1 MDVYRR
7 AFMPFKKLQSYN
19 HTRCLNA
26 FYGGRV
32 EMFFK
37 GLCKGPIKVVDFN
50 SCYPFVMEN
59 RDYPDTSTLE
69 LGSIE
74 KLKHGI
80 GRFTVLVPEDCF
92 IPPLPWRSPGGR
104 LFFPTGMFTGWWTF
118 EEVRKAVSLGTKIV
132 REWEGIGTNVSMRP
146 FGGFV
151 QHFYTDREQAK
162 KKLKEDPHDE
172 GALFRS
178 FYDKA
183 MMNNCFGKLIMHKP
197 GNTMTR
203 TPLPDSF
210 LEKNPDIKRLRH
222 GPFWSYTIPRQKP
235 PPTANYMW
243 GLYITSYARQHLLDH
258 LYQVKSGGGQLI
270 YCDTDSIMYT
280 GDVKGLKIGTALG
293 ELSEET
299 FDLGVFRQSKGYLL
313 CNHHASTLADKMAEY
328 RVEKVACKGV
338 GTSYALDFIV
348 KGMTYVLKPIRL
360 KEALIRIS
368 AGKSKSTGRL
378 GREMGINV
386 WDEVRREMLA
396 IYIKR
401 KGDEGVTQ
409 PVNVSEVALLEE
421 HTKETAPSFENML
434 APYRLEAKEKPS
446 TAFLDVRIPPGWFD
460 DGVKAPR
467 MEATSVIHRLSARE
481 VESLSPGECWVA
493 GVIQAQEAGKYGQNY
508 RIAISTYLDSP
519 CASENMVGVIPMR
532 YFSRLDGNLDLIGKK
547 VAMYLVDDYIPKRAV
562 NLRIEV
568 S

>member
-1 MDVYRR
+1 
-7 AFMPFKKLQSYN
+7 
-19 HTRCLNA
+19 
-26 FYGGRV
+26 
-32 EMFFK
+32 
-37 GLCKGPIKVVDFN
+37 
-50 SCYPFVMEN
+50 
-59 RDYPDTSTLE
+59 
-69 LGSIE
+69 
-74 KLKHGI
+74 
-80 GRFTVLVPEDCF
+80 
-92 IPPLPWRSPGGR
+92 
-104 LFFPTGMFTGWWTF
+104 MFTGWWTF
-118 EEVRKAVSLGTKIV
+118 EEVRKAISLGAKIV
-132 REWEGIGTNVSMRP
+132 REWEGIGTNASMRP
-146 FGGFV
+146 FGSFV
-151 QHFYTDREQAK
+151 QHFYTDRELAK
-162 KKLKEDPHDE
+162 KALQKDARDE
-172 GALFRS
+172 SALFRS

-258 LYQVKSGGGQLI
+258 LYQVHNGGGQLI

-280 GDVKGLKIGTALG
+280 GDVKGLSIGTALG
-293 ELSEET
+293 QLSEET

-313 CNHHASTLADKMAEY
+313 CNNHASTLSDRMPEY

-348 KGMTYVLKPIRL
+348 KGATYVLKPIRL
-360 KEALIRIS
+360 KEALIRVA
-368 AGKSKSTGRL
+368 AGKSKSAGRL
-378 GREMGINV
+378 GRELGINV
-386 WDEVRREMLA
+386 WDEVRKEMLA

-401 KGDEGVTQ
+401 KGDAGITM
-409 PVNVSEVALLEE
+409 PVNVSEVATLEE
-421 HTKETAPSFENML
+421 HTKEAAPSFEAML
-434 APYRLEAKEKPS
+434 APFRLEAKDKPS

-467 MEATSVIHRLSARE
+467 SEAPSAVHRLSVRE

-493 GVIQAQEAGKYGQNY
+493 GVIQATENGKYGQNY
-508 RIAISTYLDSP
+508 RIAVSVYLDSP
-519 CASENMVGVIPMR
+519 CVSENMVGLIPAR
-532 YFSRLDGNLDLIGKK
+532 YFSRLADNPDLIGKK
-547 VAMYLVDDYIPKRAV
+547 VALYLVDDYIPKRAV